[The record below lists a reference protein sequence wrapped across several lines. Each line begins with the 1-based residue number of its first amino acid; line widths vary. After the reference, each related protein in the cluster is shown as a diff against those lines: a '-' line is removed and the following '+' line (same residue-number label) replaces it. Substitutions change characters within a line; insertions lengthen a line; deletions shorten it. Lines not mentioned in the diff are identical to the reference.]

1 MRTTWARPFPP
12 VWQQGGNTMNTP
24 KKTFRAG
31 AISATIWNNTA
42 DKNGETVEYSTVTF
56 ERSYKDD
63 SGDWKTTNSL
73 RVNDLPKASLVLQKA
88 YEHLAL
94 AEQV

>member
-1 MRTTWARPFPP
+1 
-12 VWQQGGNTMNTP
+12 MNTP

-31 AISATIWNNTA
+31 AISATVWNNST

-56 ERSYKDD
+56 ERSYKDAD
-63 SGDWKTTNSL
+63 GSWKTTNSL
-73 RVNDLPKASLVLQKA
+73 RVNDLPKASLVLNKA

-94 AEQV
+94 LEQA